1 LKVGTSGP
9 TLLEGFRLREKITHL
24 DHERIPGRGQDLDQG
39 SGDGSGLHR
48 ARDRAELVMNS
59 AVAPAV

>member
-9 TLLEGFRLREKITHL
+9 TLLEDFRLREKITTS
-24 DHERIPGRGQDLDQG
+24 ITSGFPGVDKTLTKAPVTAL
-39 SGDGSGLHR
+39 GLHR